1 MATIQT
7 AIRITDG
14 MSPAFRSM
22 TNAMNIV
29 INSFEHLQSVS
40 SNSIDTTSI
49 QTAREELAR
58 AEIAFDTLENEI
70 RQANSEQQN
79 FNNSIRNGVR
89 DSDNLLNKMKGIA
102 ATYITM
108 RGIGNILNL
117 SDELTSTQA
126 RLDMINDGLQTT
138 NELNKLIYMSSQN
151 ARSAY
156 SDTAALVSR
165 IGMNAGDAFDS
176 TAEIVMFAEQL
187 SKKFVIAGASTA
199 EMNSA
204 LLQLTQ
210 GLGSGVLRGEEL
222 NAVFESAPNI
232 IQSIADYLD
241 VPIGKIREMASEGE
255 LTADVVKN
263 AILGASDETN
273 AQFEKMNM
281 TFGQMWTTFENVA
294 IMAFQKVLTNLN
306 TMLNTDGFAT
316 FIDNI
321 EGGIVVL
328 ASIINDL
335 LIILMNIASNQ
346 AFQSF
351 ANGIVLGLV
360 QVVNILGWVS
370 QLALDVANVFVQ
382 NWSII
387 EPLVWG
393 IVTAIGMYKLITLAL
408 ATANG
413 IASLSSQW
421 FNFQL
426 AQTAIM
432 HDLATGAT
440 WRQVV
445 AQYGLNAAL
454 YACPLTW
461 IVLGVIAVIAVFY
474 AAIAAV
480 NHFAGTSLS
489 ATGLIVGAITTAAA
503 VIGNLFIALT
513 NVAIDAFV
521 MIYNIVATVANF
533 VGNVFNDPIGAVIR
547 LFASM
552 ADTVLG
558 ILSSIAS
565 AIDTVFGSNLQSEV
579 EGWRSGLKGSVDSLV
594 GEGTVFVEPMD
605 SNSMHLDRLNYGDA
619 FNAGNKWGSNL
630 ANKVGNMFNIDNL
643 VGNAKDNLDLNGL
656 DIAGGLGES
665 FKDLSSLSDL
675 NNLMSDAANASKD
688 TAGNT
693 AKMAKTMSSSS
704 EDLKYLRDIAEQE
717 VINRYTTAQIK
728 IDMTNNNNINSE
740 LDLDGVV
747 SYWEEK
753 VYDSM
758 ITAAEGTHS

>member
-7 AIRITDG
+7 AIRIIDG

-165 IGMNAGDAFDS
+165 IGMNAGDAFNS

-263 AILGASDETN
+263 AILGAADETN
-273 AQFEKMNM
+273 SQFEKMNM

-440 WRQVV
+440 WRQVI

-503 VIGNLFIALT
+503 VIGNLFIALA

-552 ADTVLG
+552 ADTVLS

-565 AIDTVFGSNLQSEV
+565 AIDTIFGSNLQSAV
-579 EGWRSGLKGSVDSLV
+579 EGWRSGLKGAVDSLV
-594 GEGTVFVEPMD
+594 GEGTVFVEPID

-747 SYWEEK
+747 SYLEEK

>member
-1 MATIQT
+1 
-7 AIRITDG
+7 
-14 MSPAFRSM
+14 
-22 TNAMNIV
+22 
-29 INSFEHLQSVS
+29 
-40 SNSIDTTSI
+40 
-49 QTAREELAR
+49 
-58 AEIAFDTLENEI
+58 
-70 RQANSEQQN
+70 
-79 FNNSIRNGVR
+79 
-89 DSDNLLNKMKGIA
+89 
-102 ATYITM
+102 
-108 RGIGNILNL
+108 
-117 SDELTSTQA
+117 
-126 RLDMINDGLQTT
+126 
-138 NELNKLIYMSSQN
+138 
-151 ARSAY
+151 
-156 SDTAALVSR
+156 
-165 IGMNAGDAFDS
+165 MNAGDAFDS

-263 AILGASDETN
+263 AILGAADETN
-273 AQFEKMNM
+273 SQFEKMNM

-370 QLALDVANVFVQ
+370 QLSLDVANVFVQ

-387 EPLVWG
+387 EPVVWG

-440 WRQVV
+440 WRQVI

-503 VIGNLFIALT
+503 VIGNLFIALA

-552 ADTVLG
+552 ADTVLS

-565 AIDTVFGSNLQSEV
+565 AIDTIFGSNLQSAV
-579 EGWRSGLKGSVDSLV
+579 EGWRSGLKGAVDSLV
-594 GEGTVFVEPMD
+594 GEGTVFVEPID

-747 SYWEEK
+747 SYLEEK

>member
-1 MATIQT
+1 
-7 AIRITDG
+7 
-14 MSPAFRSM
+14 
-22 TNAMNIV
+22 
-29 INSFEHLQSVS
+29 
-40 SNSIDTTSI
+40 
-49 QTAREELAR
+49 
-58 AEIAFDTLENEI
+58 
-70 RQANSEQQN
+70 
-79 FNNSIRNGVR
+79 
-89 DSDNLLNKMKGIA
+89 MKGIA

-747 SYWEEK
+747 SYLEEK

>member
-1 MATIQT
+1 
-7 AIRITDG
+7 
-14 MSPAFRSM
+14 
-22 TNAMNIV
+22 MN
-29 INSFEHLQSVS
+29 
-40 SNSIDTTSI
+40 
-49 QTAREELAR
+49 R
-58 AEIAFDTLENEI
+58 
-70 RQANSEQQN
+70 
-79 FNNSIRNGVR
+79 
-89 DSDNLLNKMKGIA
+89 
-102 ATYITM
+102 
-108 RGIGNILNL
+108 
-117 SDELTSTQA
+117 
-126 RLDMINDGLQTT
+126 
-138 NELNKLIYMSSQN
+138 
-151 ARSAY
+151 
-156 SDTAALVSR
+156 
-165 IGMNAGDAFDS
+165 
-176 TAEIVMFAEQL
+176 
-187 SKKFVIAGASTA
+187 
-199 EMNSA
+199 
-204 LLQLTQ
+204 
-210 GLGSGVLRGEEL
+210 
-222 NAVFESAPNI
+222 
-232 IQSIADYLD
+232 
-241 VPIGKIREMASEGE
+241 
-255 LTADVVKN
+255 
-263 AILGASDETN
+263 
-273 AQFEKMNM
+273 
-281 TFGQMWTTFENVA
+281 
-294 IMAFQKVLTNLN
+294 
-306 TMLNTDGFAT
+306 
-316 FIDNI
+316 
-321 EGGIVVL
+321 
-328 ASIINDL
+328 
-335 LIILMNIASNQ
+335 
-346 AFQSF
+346 
-351 ANGIVLGLV
+351 
-360 QVVNILGWVS
+360 
-370 QLALDVANVFVQ
+370 
-382 NWSII
+382 
-387 EPLVWG
+387 
-393 IVTAIGMYKLITLAL
+393 KLITLAL

-503 VIGNLFIALT
+503 VIGNLFIALA

-565 AIDTVFGSNLQSEV
+565 AIDTVFGSNLQSAV
-579 EGWRSGLKGSVDSLV
+579 EGWRSGLKGAVNSLV

-747 SYWEEK
+747 SYLEEK